1 MKGIEDRELNACCA
15 RLPLALRL
23 EPGPPE
29 TGDGVPGVGV
39 KPGGSGDSTG
49 VV

>member
-15 RLPLALRL
+15 RLPLAPRL

-29 TGDGVPGVGV
+29 IGDGVPGV
-39 KPGGSGDSTG
+39 GGSGDSTG